1 VTRDAQSQQNDVEV
15 GFAGKRLR
23 TTDAHRIERDMHQ
36 AHVDTLD
43 IPLAP
48 ARCAEVARQE
58 LQEPEMGRYEVVD
71 LLLTF

>member
-1 VTRDAQSQQNDVEV
+1 
-15 GFAGKRLR
+15 LR

-43 IPLAP
+43 IPLAQ